1 MASYAMSVDE
11 VEEIT
16 DIDFFCSLPDKI
28 ERRSEAAVD
37 FSKWTVKK
45 Q

>member
-1 MASYAMSVDE
+1 MSSYAMSVDE

-16 DIDFFCSLPDKI
+16 NIDFFPSLPDKI
-28 ERRSEAAVD
+28 ERQTEASVD